1 VYRLEKSV
9 GDGVMMIGKL
19 DDGPFQIGEDRIIG
33 TYDLKIN
40 GHALLY
46 RRMLEL
52 LDNAVSVWWF
62 CDTTERL

>member
-1 VYRLEKSV
+1 
-9 GDGVMMIGKL
+9 MMIGKL
-19 DDGPFQIGEDRIIG
+19 DEGPFQIGEDRIVG

-46 RRMLEL
+46 RRMLKL
-52 LDNAVSVWWF
+52 LDNAVSVRWF